1 MRPEDIGEEILNE
14 NLQAELGISLN
25 PQLTVRPYSPTGN
38 AFYFPSLT
46 QINRGRDKN
55 LTPESYKIKAT
66 DVFNNDVLDDSF
78 KLSPEEYDNVF
89 DSIDPNSPQIGAS
102 KNFAT
107 RGILGHELGH
117 GAFKEV
123 LNLVREQGKQMPV
136 NYIGGIAAMEEGDP
150 RPTRLTAIGDKNVL
164 GTTEY
169 EYGRP
174 LQNKL
179 GQEMFRI
186 GGLFGDAGTNYDEGM
201 VQYFDETMGDDPRNP
216 GVGQPVTEGGSTY
229 YQRGF
234 DDGATDPYL
243 QKQFETYR
251 KGLPVPS
258 TYIDGA
264 GNTVSFDKRLA
275 EEGLDGYE
283 MALSDLIAKRNNLDP
298 YAERQRRRLPI
309 RPLGYTGDGLARSF
323 RPQLRPNAPLTS
335 LRPRLRPQGLGSR

>member
-1 MRPEDIGEEILNE
+1 DLSEPASVDAVSIRSLRPEDIGEEILNE

-78 KLSPEEYDNVF
+78 KLSPEEYDSVF
-89 DSIDPNSPQIGAS
+89 DSIDPNRPQIGAS

-150 RPTRLTAIGDKNVL
+150 RPTRLTGVGDKNVL
-164 GTTEY
+164 
-169 EYGRP
+169 
-174 LQNKL
+174 
-179 GQEMFRI
+179 
-186 GGLFGDAGTNYDEGM
+186 
-201 VQYFDETMGDDPRNP
+201 
-216 GVGQPVTEGGSTY
+216 
-229 YQRGF
+229 
-234 DDGATDPYL
+234 
-243 QKQFETYR
+243 
-251 KGLPVPS
+251 
-258 TYIDGA
+258 
-264 GNTVSFDKRLA
+264 
-275 EEGLDGYE
+275 
-283 MALSDLIAKRNNLDP
+283 
-298 YAERQRRRLPI
+298 
-309 RPLGYTGDGLARSF
+309 
-323 RPQLRPNAPLTS
+323 
-335 LRPRLRPQGLGSR
+335 